1 MFNRLLREAIE
12 KILPDL
18 TFFENEYKEYLEATL
33 ADIEGCQAG
42 YFAQDNSDTDENI
55 KKEVDVILRDKKGL
69 LSIRNADGSFNTRRF
84 LFSKWTLKEGWDNPN
99 VFTIAK
105 LRSSGSD
112 ISRMQEVGRGLRL
125 PVNTIGSRVSNREFM
140 LNYIVDFGEAD
151 FAEELVKEI
160 NGERG
165 TKIDVITDAQLD
177 KIADSR
183 KIDKNFVFAQMLMD
197 GLVDAD
203 KKVIAG
209 KLDEL
214 LQKYPEI
221 QQSKANSKVKDR
233 NKDKN
238 EKVTINKDAYDKI
251 KDLWMLLNQKYTLQ
265 YDDEIDD
272 KIDGALPEIILQSLT
287 DITISSVR
295 SEVKA
300 NEGQMVVNDGG
311 SVL

>member
-1 MFNRLLREAIE
+1 M
-12 KILPDL
+12 
-18 TFFENEYKEYLEATL
+18 
-33 ADIEGCQAG
+33 
-42 YFAQDNSDTDENI
+42 
-55 KKEVDVILRDKKGL
+55 
-69 LSIRNADGSFNTRRF
+69 
-84 LFSKWTLKEGWDNPN
+84 KEGWDNPN

-183 KIDKNFVFAQMLMD
+183 KIDKNFVFAQMLID

-272 KIDGALPEIILQSLT
+272 KIDGAVT
-287 DITISSVR
+287 RNYFTVTYR
-295 SEVKA
+295 YNNFK
-300 NEGQMVVNDGG
+300 
-311 SVL
+311 